1 MRAFPS
7 ALLLGSTVLA
17 LGCAGGSRRDM
28 QALTAR
34 QDTILARL
42 DAVSRNLDSTR
53 ESVQK
58 IRLLTDFLGARI
70 ARQERID
77 SRDSM
82 QEGSEASQV
91 SIDPGESF
99 ARGAVGA
106 PVTMVT
112 FSDLEC
118 PYCRQLAPVL
128 DSFSRRHESDLRW
141 VAKNFPLDMHENA
154 RMAAVAA
161 IAAGRQGRYFEF
173 CLRSSFER
181 GPLDRGRIDSVA
193 KAIGL
198 DMKKFRVDFANPRLS
213 APLLASEINQAGEIG
228 VKGTPSVYM
237 NGRLVRAA
245 SVADLEKEY
254 LSARSRT
261 SDSREKQ

>member
-1 MRAFPS
+1 MRAIPC
-7 ALLLGSTVLA
+7 ALLMGSSILA
-17 LGCAGGSRRDM
+17 LGCAGSSREM
-28 QALTAR
+28 QALSAR
-34 QDTILARL
+34 QDSILVRL
-42 DAVSRNLDSTR
+42 DAISRNLDSTR

-58 IRLLTDFLGARI
+58 IRLLTDFVGAKI
-70 ARQERID
+70 ARQEKLERAD
-77 SRDSM
+77 SLR
-82 QEGSEASQV
+82 EAAEV
-91 SIDPGESF
+91 APVAIEPGESF

-118 PYCRQLAPVL
+118 PYCRKIAPVL
-128 DSFSRRHESDLRW
+128 DSFSRSHEVDLRW
-141 VAKNFPLDMHENA
+141 ISKNLPLDMHENA

-173 CLRSSFER
+173 CLRSSFEP
-181 GPLDRGRIDSVA
+181 GTLDRARIDSVA
-193 KAIGL
+193 MAIGL
-198 DMKKFRVDFANPRLS
+198 DMKKFRADFANPRTA
-213 APLLASEINQAGEIG
+213 APLLAAEINQAGKIG
-228 VKGTPSVYM
+228 VKGTPSVFM